1 MKINETLVV
10 NIFGYDWI
18 KTYGTLKHQK
28 QMEQIDYLSYV
39 MSPKNQDSFLDAI
52 RTRTLVTKYG
62 KRSAIMMSNP
72 RISDI
77 QNILMVLLSNLVI
90 YKNIIL
96 LSQGTIMKTYFMDS
110 KNTISTDDSS
120 KKLNELINC
129 LSKELD
135 FAIEFSNIDLG
146 YLKQASSYNEI
157 YSSKIENQNLTQN
170 LQTAKPNQNLHHT
183 REIIFFSTS
192 KLVYNKSVYRNL
204 GKHSLFSGIE
214 DVIFE
219 ELNE

>member
-1 MKINETLVV
+1 
-10 NIFGYDWI
+10 
-18 KTYGTLKHQK
+18 
-28 QMEQIDYLSYV
+28 
-39 MSPKNQDSFLDAI
+39 MS
-52 RTRTLVTKYG
+52 T
-62 KRSAIMMSNP
+62 IMMSNP

-110 KNTISTDDSS
+110 KNTISVDDSS

-204 GKHSLFSGIE
+204 GKHSLFSGLD

>member
-110 KNTISTDDSS
+110 KNTISVDDSS

-157 YSSKIENQNLTQN
+157 YSSKIENQNLTQS